1 MAINISSGPRPTPSL
16 ASLNFDGAVDNRR
29 KNLEVVKQAQDERRE
44 FDRETNAKIQDDFEK
59 SKIIHGQILAATQQN
74 PEIVNQL
81 QASVES
87 GSNDATTKAYKRF
100 IDGTHTQ
107 SDLAVINAYITAA
120 TTQQEAQR
128 VKDQRDLEANIA
140 AAERQGKIAAAS
152 FAGTVYSGKT
162 QEDIDA
168 ITSGQYLQ
176 GSFEYAAQNNITGN
190 ALVAFNAANTKFSQ
204 SIDASDEPV
213 DIQTYKFTDIERKKL
228 RDFVDAGDFSSAK
241 MMMRNL
247 GIPTTYKPIEGG
259 AEVSYSNEFF
269 KTEFGSQPIPE
280 GPSGTPSRG
289 AALANESAA
298 ASVAPVELTVEDAEE
313 IKAADTIADTR
324 EEVQEFND
332 LKKQIAKNKKQIE
345 KTKKTLEDKDFQPS
359 FGGNEMN
366 QAFYEKRLKTLETIQ
381 RELLSQLQAITPS
394 YKSGNSNI
402 LGIKFKK

>member
-29 KNLEVVKQAQDERRE
+29 KNLEVVKQAQDERRA
-44 FDRETNAKIQDDFEK
+44 FDRETNAKIRDDFEK

-81 QASVES
+81 QASVDS

-120 TTQQEAQR
+120 TTQQETQR
-128 VKDQRDLEANIA
+128 IQDQRDLEANIA
-140 AAERQGKIAAAS
+140 AAERDGKIAAAS
-152 FAGTVYSGKT
+152 FAGTVYTGKE
-162 QEDIDA
+162 QEEIDA

-176 GSFEYAAQNNITGN
+176 ESFDYAAQNNITGN

-213 DIQTYKFTDIERKKL
+213 DIRTYKFTDIENRKL
-228 RDFVDAGDFSSAK
+228 REFVDKGDFSSAK

-247 GIPTTYKPIEGG
+247 GIPTTYKPIGGG
-259 AEVSYSNEFF
+259 AEESYSNEFF
-269 KTEFGSQPIPE
+269 KREFGSQPIAE
-280 GPSGTPSRG
+280 APSGTPSPV
-289 AALANESAA
+289 ATQP

-345 KTKKTLEDKDFQPS
+345 KTKKTLEDKDFQPA
-359 FGGNEMN
+359 FGGTEMN